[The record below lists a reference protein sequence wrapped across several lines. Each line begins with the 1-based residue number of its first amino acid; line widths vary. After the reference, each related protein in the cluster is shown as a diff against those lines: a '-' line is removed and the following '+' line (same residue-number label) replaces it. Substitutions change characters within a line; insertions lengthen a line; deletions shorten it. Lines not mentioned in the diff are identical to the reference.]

1 MLATITI
8 KRSEL
13 LYDIYNRSHEE
24 AKLITDAEARY
35 RTEAREDKAEMLNR
49 LITESTTELRALL
62 QRILQEDYNRTEDNV
77 PDIDTEG
84 DITLNL
90 SMSARRIDNK
100 LKPLAE
106 KSHAYIVNTTLA
118 RYYSLVGQGDLSNL
132 HAAEMQADA
141 ATLTQLVYSKMPP
154 II

>member
-8 KRSEL
+8 KRGEL

-35 RTEAREDKAEMLNR
+35 RAEAREDKAEMLNR

-77 PDIDTEG
+77 PDTTE

-100 LKPLAE
+100 LEPLAE

-118 RYYSLVGQGDLSNL
+118 RYYSLVGQGNLSNL

>member
-24 AKLITDAEARY
+24 AKLITDAGARY
-35 RTEAREDKAEMLNR
+35 RAEAREDKAEMLNR

-77 PDIDTEG
+77 PDIKD
-84 DITLNL
+84 DIILNL

-118 RYYSLVGQGDLSNL
+118 RYYSLVGQGNLSNL

>member
-8 KRSEL
+8 KREEL

-49 LITESTTELRALL
+49 LITESANELRVIL
-62 QRILQEDYNRTEDNV
+62 QRILQEDYSKSEDNV
-77 PDIDTEG
+77 PDTAE